1 MGDKYDNERLVLWG
15 LVAAM
20 VLLIVSLIVNSLI
33 VFDLLEDGSLTVDQ
47 MEAAGVGT
55 AALALM
61 AVIGALTVYVKDIGK
76 ADDD

>member
-15 LVAAM
+15 LVTAM
-20 VLLIVSLIVNSLI
+20 VLLIVSLILNSLI
-33 VFDLLEDGSLTVDQ
+33 LFELLEDGGLTADQ
-47 MEAAGVGT
+47 MEAIGVGT

-61 AVIGALTVYVKDIGK
+61 AVIGALAVYVKHISK